1 MVLLGPTVLEIDCFS
16 LLFKIT
22 NFFKFKNNKKLSSRP
37 AWKSLTHFRN
47 RIDFLVFIIPVQ
59 ILTPL
64 KEICKSMI
72 VSFVEA
78 QTWSVKMESS
88 QLSAMYLE
96 MLSGVSRD
104 YKIDWRRQIS
114 NHNLRHTAEL
124 WWRLT
129 QSHTQIGQRFF
140 FFNFQNV
147 LKSKGIAFEMS
158 CKKGRQRLPCMN
170 FDWFPSLLFSLSGGL
185 SWSAGVTTCLMSLWL
200 TCCGWTHTSKAQISK
215 GACFWV

>member
-140 FFNFQNV
+140 FFLIFRMSWKV
-147 LKSKGIAFEMS
+147 KGLLLKWAVRRAGKGYPAWTLTDS
-158 CKKGRQRLPCMN
+158 QAC
-170 FDWFPSLLFSLSGGL
+170 FSL
-185 SWSAGVTTCLMSLWL
+185 
-200 TCCGWTHTSKAQISK
+200 
-215 GACFWV
+215 